1 MSVNPPALGSYGLSN
16 EDSAMGTRFLIVDDN
31 EIVRRGLRGILQT
44 NPKWEVCGEAADGV
58 AALELLEKSR
68 PDMVILDFQMPGING
83 LETARRML
91 AISPRLPIVLFT
103 QHASADLAKH
113 SKDVGIRAMVSKT
126 ETLSMIEIIEALIR
140 EEGSVPSE

>member
-1 MSVNPPALGSYGLSN
+1 MS
-16 EDSAMGTRFLIVDDN
+16 TRFLIVDDN

-44 NPKWEVCGEAADGV
+44 NPEWEVCGEAADGV

-91 AISPRLPIVLFT
+91 AISPNLPILLFT
-103 QHASADLAKH
+103 QHASPDLEKH

-126 ETLSMIEIIEALIR
+126 ETLSMIEIIEAMIN
-140 EEGSVPSE
+140 EKGSAASL